1 MSVTDYSITKFQN
14 YVHIKLLKNAFP
26 RWSQQQKHVQFKWN
40 HYLGNMSMCWQF
52 YHIRYF
58 ELETFL
64 KQIFFIIFTKKE
76 IFHLFLLKKK
86 YFCCVGYTSFICFW
100 SFFLHQQKLLKSLS
114 LKAPPKQSISLW
126 KNCLFAD
133 IANETLRETET
144 WTAREREIQTDR
156 KRYSEIIS
164 FFGAILF
171 YFSCFRQSLSK
182 LINTILRLLLLFYIW

>member
-1 MSVTDYSITKFQN
+1 MGNTVDRKTVVFCSTVLWPVLKGAFKRSCPCVGNFITSGISSWKPFWSKF
-14 YVHIKLLKNAFP
+14 
-26 RWSQQQKHVQFKWN
+26 
-40 HYLGNMSMCWQF
+40 
-52 YHIRYF
+52 
-58 ELETFL
+58 
-64 KQIFFIIFTKKE
+64 FFIIFTKKE

-171 YFSCFRQSLSK
+171 YFSCFRLSLSK

>member
-86 YFCCVGYTSFICFW
+86 YFCCVGVYFFYLFLKFFSSSTKIIKKPQFKSTSKTKYLIMEKLPICGH
-100 SFFLHQQKLLKSLS
+100 SKRNIKRNRNMDS
-114 LKAPPKQSISLW
+114 
-126 KNCLFAD
+126 
-133 IANETLRETET
+133 E
-144 WTAREREIQTDR
+144 RERNTDR
-156 KRYSEIIS
+156 QK
-164 FFGAILF
+164 
-171 YFSCFRQSLSK
+171 
-182 LINTILRLLLLFYIW
+182 TIQWNN